1 MFKLRAYDVVLDIA
15 GWLLF
20 MALPLLFVNGGQNN
34 VLLLHGNR
42 LYWLFC
48 GTYIFLFYFNA
59 YLLIPK
65 ANGGRANSL
74 HYKQGF
80 SIGHFIA
87 QLNNKIPVIKDNRGN
102 EISFEVANFELIE
115 SHIEDISLHK
125 VAINYQTGLLLL
137 IEIMG
142 EYLLLADDN
151 LPEHGPV
158 DTFVLRMQP
167 DLSIV
172 SYEEINQPHVILSAS

>member
-1 MFKLRAYDVVLDIA
+1 MSKAKTKLVYRQVIDESCQSGFEKPIFQASYDEFLLKSQAYNSAGKFKTFSKI
-15 GWLLF
+15 
-20 MALPLLFVNGGQNN
+20 
-34 VLLLHGNR
+34 
-42 LYWLFC
+42 
-48 GTYIFLFYFNA
+48 
-59 YLLIPK
+59 K
-65 ANGGRANSL
+65 ANDGRANSL
-74 HYKQGF
+74 HYKLGF
-80 SIGHFIA
+80 SVGHFIA

-102 EISFEVANFELIE
+102 KISFEVANFELIE

-158 DTFVLRMQP
+158 DTFILRMQP

-172 SYEEINQPHVILSAS
+172 SYEEINQPQLY